1 MANTPLSPPPTL
13 RGPQLDGGTARTLD
27 VRPKNVREAAARPPR
42 QQYLDLRAN
51 VHRKLLNRLNLE
63 ALAQTDRSRAE
74 AEIRTLLSQLL
85 AEETTPLN
93 FTERDTLFAEVL
105 DDVFGLGPLEPL
117 LRDPGISDIL
127 VNTYKNVF
135 VERGGKLERVTA
147 TFQDDRHL
155 LRVIDRIVSAV
166 GRRIDDSSPMVD
178 ARLADGSRV
187 NAIIPPLAV
196 DGPILSIRRFPTER
210 LKAEDLVTLHTLT
223 QPMLDFLSHCVR
235 SKLNCLI
242 SGGTGAGKTTLLNV
256 LSSFI
261 GARERIVTIEDA
273 AELQLRQE
281 HVARLETRPANV
293 EGKGAIKQRQLLINA
308 LRMRPDR
315 IVVGEVRGDEA
326 LDMLQAM
333 NTGHDGSLTTV
344 HANTP
349 RDALSRIETMIAMG
363 NTNLPEKAMRQQV
376 ASAIQLVVQQTRMS
390 DGTRKVTSIAEITGM
405 EGDIITMQ
413 EIFTFE
419 KVGISQEGKVIGR
432 FRATGIRPKCA
443 ERLRTAGVNLP
454 ADMFEGVVEVR

>member
-1 MANTPLSPPPTL
+1 MSTAPTAVTPKPMVAPAP
-13 RGPQLDGGTARTLD
+13 RPQGP
-27 VRPKNVREAAARPPR
+27 RP
-42 QQYLDLRAN
+42 QYLELRAN

-74 AEIRTLLSQLL
+74 GEIRSLLALLLS
-85 AEETTPLN
+85 EESTPISL
-93 FTERDTLFAEVL
+93 TERESLFAEVL

-117 LRDPGISDIL
+117 LRDPSINDIL
-127 VNTYKNVF
+127 VNTYRNVF
-135 VERGGKLERVTA
+135 VERKGVLERVTA
-147 TFQDDRHL
+147 TFQDDAHL
-155 LRVIDRIVSAV
+155 LRVIDRIVSRI
-166 GRRIDDSSPMVD
+166 GRRVDDSSPMVD

-196 DGPILSIRRFPTER
+196 DGPLMSIRRFPAER
-210 LKAEDLVTLHTLT
+210 LKADDLVTLGALT
-223 QPMLDFLSHCVR
+223 KPMLDFLSHCVR
-235 SKLNCLI
+235 GHLNCII

-261 GARERIVTIEDA
+261 SSRERIVTIEDA
-273 AELQLRQE
+273 AELQLHQE
-281 HVARLETRPANV
+281 HVVRLETRPPNV
-293 EGKGAIKQRQLLINA
+293 EGKGAVRQRQLMVNA

-315 IVVGEVRGDEA
+315 IVVGEVRGEEA

-363 NTNLPEKAMRQQV
+363 ATNLPERAMRQQI
-376 ASAIQLVVQQTRMS
+376 ASAIQIVVQQTRLS
-390 DGTRKVTSIAEITGM
+390 DGTRKVTSVSEITGM

-413 EIFTFE
+413 EIYLFE
-419 KVGISQEGKVIGR
+419 KMGVSQEGKVIGR
-432 FRATGIRPKCA
+432 FRATGVRPKVC
-443 ERLRTAGVNLP
+443 ERLKASGIHLP
-454 ADMFEGVVEVR
+454 PDMFEGVTEVR